1 MFVGVRSVVQ
11 GVRSSLTV
19 YIERAPSAH
28 LFDKRQGM
36 RYTSQV
42 PNSRHHGGNTM
53 KDNGTAEW
61 AYRQSI
67 MDRSKA
73 DEWRE
78 EARKREGAGKASTAL
93 PVYSGL
99 LSAFLG

>member
-1 MFVGVRSVVQ
+1 
-11 GVRSSLTV
+11 
-19 YIERAPSAH
+19 
-28 LFDKRQGM
+28 
-36 RYTSQV
+36 
-42 PNSRHHGGNTM
+42 M

-61 AYRQSI
+61 AYRQSVI
-67 MDRSKA
+67 DRSKA